1 MIVEQIHRPEGK
13 RCPFAKA
20 SIEVTELLCS
30 HWNINSGC
38 MLFLFDIFGVLGV
51 GTLSY

>member
-1 MIVEQIHRPEGK
+1 MILEQLHRQDGK

-30 HWNINSGC
+30 HWNITTRC
-38 MLFLFDIFGVLGV
+38 
-51 GTLSY
+51 T